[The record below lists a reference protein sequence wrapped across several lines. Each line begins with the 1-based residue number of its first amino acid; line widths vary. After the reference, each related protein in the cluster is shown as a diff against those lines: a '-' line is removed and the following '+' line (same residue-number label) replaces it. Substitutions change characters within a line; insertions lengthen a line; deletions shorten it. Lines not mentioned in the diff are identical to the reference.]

1 MKKLT
6 RLVLILLGLFT
17 LLAVAAPLGGAWWL
31 RSYVNKERLVLE
43 TEKNIN
49 ARVQLDDVVF
59 TLFAWPP
66 TLRLSG
72 LKIAPRDQYAGTPLE
87 ARPPLKHAPVEIEMA
102 YLELE
107 PDGLWR
113 REVYPRVLRI
123 MGVADP
129 MALGYDAYAMVGLKV
144 ASGHDPQ
151 KAAHYFR
158 DRDEVTYVI
167 FVAGRY
173 DLLIEVICETHD
185 QLALFLR
192 EHCYSR
198 DDLASVELMVG
209 LAMYKNMLK
218 WGQP

>member
-1 MKKLT
+1 MAVPKRPLT
-6 RLVLILLGLFT
+6 VVRRA
-17 LLAVAAPLGGAWWL
+17 AVASAIQGGTTAGPTPQAKQSAAGLDAIDLTIIRILQNDGRAAFTAIAKQLGISEGAV
-31 RSYVNKERLVLE
+31 RN
-43 TEKNIN
+43 
-49 ARVQLDDVVF
+49 RVGQLIE
-59 TLFAWPP
+59 
-66 TLRLSG
+66 S
-72 LKIAPRDQYAGTPLE
+72 KI
-87 ARPPLKHAPVEIEMA
+87 
-102 YLELE
+102 
-107 PDGLWR
+107 
-113 REVYPRVLRI
+113 LRI

-129 MALGYDAYAMVGLKV
+129 MALGYDAYAMVGLKL

-185 QLALFLR
+185 QLAMFLR

-198 DDLASVELMVG
+198 KDLASVEPMVG

>member
-1 MKKLT
+1 M
-6 RLVLILLGLFT
+6 
-17 LLAVAAPLGGAWWL
+17 AVAKRTVFRRAA
-31 RSYVNKERLVLE
+31 
-43 TEKNIN
+43 
-49 ARVQLDDVVF
+49 VV
-59 TLFAWPP
+59 
-66 TLRLSG
+66 LSG
-72 LKIAPRDQYAGTPLE
+72 QNGAAAGPTSQV
-87 ARPPLKHAPVEIEMA
+87 RPPALDAIDFTIIRILQNDGRAAFTAIAKQLGISEGAVRNRVGQLIESK
-102 YLELE
+102 
-107 PDGLWR
+107 
-113 REVYPRVLRI
+113 VLRI

-129 MALGYDAYAMVGLKV
+129 IALGYDAYAMVGLKV

-167 FVAGRY
+167 FVAGHY

-192 EHCYSR
+192 DHCYSR
-198 DDLASVELMVG
+198 EDLASVEPMVG

>member
-1 MKKLT
+1 MRRWVGMAIAKRPMTVVRRAAIPASGQSASAATNGLPSPSRPAALDAIDFTIIRILQNDGRAAFTAIAKQLGISEGSV
-6 RLVLILLGLFT
+6 RNRVGQLID
-17 LLAVAAPLGGAWWL
+17 
-31 RSYVNKERLVLE
+31 SK
-43 TEKNIN
+43 
-49 ARVQLDDVVF
+49 
-59 TLFAWPP
+59 
-66 TLRLSG
+66 
-72 LKIAPRDQYAGTPLE
+72 
-87 ARPPLKHAPVEIEMA
+87 
-102 YLELE
+102 
-107 PDGLWR
+107 
-113 REVYPRVLRI
+113 VLRI

-198 DDLASVELMVG
+198 DDLASVEPMVG

>member
-1 MKKLT
+1 MAVPKRPLT
-6 RLVLILLGLFT
+6 VVRRS
-17 LLAVAAPLGGAWWL
+17 AVATAVQNGGTAGAPAQARQPAVLDAIDSTIIRILQNDGRAAFTAIAKPLGISEGAV
-31 RSYVNKERLVLE
+31 RN
-43 TEKNIN
+43 
-49 ARVQLDDVVF
+49 RVGQL
-59 TLFAWPP
+59 
-66 TLRLSG
+66 
-72 LKIAPRDQYAGTPLE
+72 
-87 ARPPLKHAPVEIEMA
+87 IESK
-102 YLELE
+102 
-107 PDGLWR
+107 
-113 REVYPRVLRI
+113 VLRI

-144 ASGHDPQ
+144 APGYDPQ

-192 EHCYSR
+192 EHCYGR
-198 DDLASVELMVG
+198 NDLASVEPMVG

>member
-1 MKKLT
+1 MPVAKRPMT
-6 RLVLILLGLFT
+6 VVRRAAIPPSGQS
-17 LLAVAAPLGGAWWL
+17 AAP
-31 RSYVNKERLVLE
+31 N
-43 TEKNIN
+43 
-49 ARVQLDDVVF
+49 
-59 TLFAWPP
+59 
-66 TLRLSG
+66 G
-72 LKIAPRDQYAGTPLE
+72 LPSQ
-87 ARPPLKHAPVEIEMA
+87 ARPAALDAIDFTIIQV
-102 YLELE
+102 LQN
-107 PDGLWR
+107 DGRAAFTAIAKQLGISEGAVR
-113 REVYPRVLRI
+113 NRVGQLIDSKVLRI

-129 MALGYDAYAMVGLKV
+129 MALGYDAYAMIGVKI
-144 ASGHDPQ
+144 ASGHDPE

-198 DDLASVELMVG
+198 DDLASVEPMVG

>member
-1 MKKLT
+1 MAVPKRPLT
-6 RLVLILLGLFT
+6 VVRRAAVVSTVQGGTTSGSKAQARQSAALDAIDFTIIRILQNDGRAAFTAIAKQLGISEGAVRNRVGQLID
-17 LLAVAAPLGGAWWL
+17 
-31 RSYVNKERLVLE
+31 S
-43 TEKNIN
+43 
-49 ARVQLDDVVF
+49 
-59 TLFAWPP
+59 
-66 TLRLSG
+66 
-72 LKIAPRDQYAGTPLE
+72 KI
-87 ARPPLKHAPVEIEMA
+87 
-102 YLELE
+102 
-107 PDGLWR
+107 
-113 REVYPRVLRI
+113 LRI

-129 MALGYDAYAMVGLKV
+129 MALGYDAYAMVGLKL

-185 QLALFLR
+185 QLANFLR

-198 DDLASVELMVG
+198 RDLASVEPMVG

>member
-1 MKKLT
+1 M
-6 RLVLILLGLFT
+6 
-17 LLAVAAPLGGAWWL
+17 AVAKGP
-31 RSYVNKERLVLE
+31 V
-43 TEKNIN
+43 T
-49 ARVQLDDVVF
+49 VVRR
-59 TLFAWPP
+59 AA
-66 TLRLSG
+66 
-72 LKIAPRDQYAGTPLE
+72 IAPSGQTGPTAGQPAQT
-87 ARPPLKHAPVEIEMA
+87 RPSALDATDFTIIRI
-102 YLELE
+102 LQN
-107 PDGLWR
+107 DGRAAFTAIAKQLGISEGSVR
-113 REVYPRVLRI
+113 NRVGQLIDSKVLRI
-123 MGVADP
+123 MGMADP

-198 DDLASVELMVG
+198 DDLASVEPMVG

>member
-1 MKKLT
+1 M
-6 RLVLILLGLFT
+6 
-17 LLAVAAPLGGAWWL
+17 AVAKGPVTVIRRAAVAPSGQSGIAAGSGAQTRPSALDAIDFTIIRILQDDGRAAFTAIAKQLGISEGAV
-31 RSYVNKERLVLE
+31 RN
-43 TEKNIN
+43 
-49 ARVQLDDVVF
+49 RVGQL
-59 TLFAWPP
+59 
-66 TLRLSG
+66 
-72 LKIAPRDQYAGTPLE
+72 
-87 ARPPLKHAPVEIEMA
+87 IESK
-102 YLELE
+102 
-107 PDGLWR
+107 
-113 REVYPRVLRI
+113 VLRI

-144 ASGHDPQ
+144 TSGHDPQ

-173 DLLIEVICETHD
+173 DLLIEVICKTHD

-192 EHCYSR
+192 EHCYNR
-198 DDLASVELMVG
+198 DDLASVEPMVG

>member
-1 MKKLT
+1 M
-6 RLVLILLGLFT
+6 RRVAGWM
-17 LLAVAAPLGGAWWL
+17 AVAKRPMTVVRRAAVALPGQGGAIPTSPPQNRPAAL
-31 RSYVNKERLVLE
+31 DAIDFTIIRILQNDGRAAFTAIAKQLGISEGAVRN
-43 TEKNIN
+43 
-49 ARVQLDDVVF
+49 RVGQL
-59 TLFAWPP
+59 
-66 TLRLSG
+66 
-72 LKIAPRDQYAGTPLE
+72 
-87 ARPPLKHAPVEIEMA
+87 IESK
-102 YLELE
+102 
-107 PDGLWR
+107 
-113 REVYPRVLRI
+113 VLRI

-151 KAAHYFR
+151 KAAYYFR

-198 DDLASVELMVG
+198 EDLASVEPMVG

>member
-1 MKKLT
+1 MAVPKRPLT
-6 RLVLILLGLFT
+6 VVRRA
-17 LLAVAAPLGGAWWL
+17 AVATAAQGGA
-31 RSYVNKERLVLE
+31 S
-43 TEKNIN
+43 
-49 ARVQLDDVVF
+49 
-59 TLFAWPP
+59 
-66 TLRLSG
+66 SG
-72 LKIAPRDQYAGTPLE
+72 LQAQAKQPPAVLDAIDLTIIRILQNDGRAAFTAIAKQLGISEGAVRNRVGQLIDS
-87 ARPPLKHAPVEIEMA
+87 K
-102 YLELE
+102 
-107 PDGLWR
+107 
-113 REVYPRVLRI
+113 VLRI
-123 MGVADP
+123 IGVADP
-129 MALGYDAYAMVGLKV
+129 MALGYDAYAMLGLKL

-158 DRDEVTYVI
+158 DRDEVTYVL

-198 DDLASVELMVG
+198 KDLASVEPMVG

>member
-1 MKKLT
+1 M
-6 RLVLILLGLFT
+6 RRGAGRM
-17 LLAVAAPLGGAWWL
+17 AVAKRPMTVVRRAAIALSGRGGAIPSSPSQNRPAAL
-31 RSYVNKERLVLE
+31 DAIDFTIIRILQNDGRAAFTAIAKQLGISEGAVRN
-43 TEKNIN
+43 
-49 ARVQLDDVVF
+49 RVGQLIE
-59 TLFAWPP
+59 
-66 TLRLSG
+66 
-72 LKIAPRDQYAGTPLE
+72 LK
-87 ARPPLKHAPVEIEMA
+87 
-102 YLELE
+102 
-107 PDGLWR
+107 
-113 REVYPRVLRI
+113 VLRI

-198 DDLASVELMVG
+198 EDLASVEPMVG

>member
-1 MKKLT
+1 MRNTWGALGRMAVPKRPLT
-6 RLVLILLGLFT
+6 VVRRA
-17 LLAVAAPLGGAWWL
+17 AVATAGQGSPMAGSQVQVKQPAAALDAIDFTIIRILQNDGRAAFTAIAKQLGISEGAV
-31 RSYVNKERLVLE
+31 RN
-43 TEKNIN
+43 
-49 ARVQLDDVVF
+49 RVGQL
-59 TLFAWPP
+59 
-66 TLRLSG
+66 
-72 LKIAPRDQYAGTPLE
+72 
-87 ARPPLKHAPVEIEMA
+87 IESK
-102 YLELE
+102 
-107 PDGLWR
+107 
-113 REVYPRVLRI
+113 VLRI

-198 DDLASVELMVG
+198 EDLASVEPMVG

>member
-1 MKKLT
+1 MT
-6 RLVLILLGLFT
+6 
-17 LLAVAAPLGGAWWL
+17 VAKRPMTVVRRAAIPTTGQGA
-31 RSYVNKERLVLE
+31 
-43 TEKNIN
+43 
-49 ARVQLDDVVF
+49 A
-59 TLFAWPP
+59 
-66 TLRLSG
+66 
-72 LKIAPRDQYAGTPLE
+72 IAGPSPQ
-87 ARPPLKHAPVEIEMA
+87 ARPAALDAIDFTIIRI
-102 YLELE
+102 LQN
-107 PDGLWR
+107 DGRAAFTAIAKQLGISEGSVR
-113 REVYPRVLRI
+113 NRVGQLIDSKVLRI

-129 MALGYDAYAMVGLKV
+129 MALGYDAYAMVGLKG

-198 DDLASVELMVG
+198 DDLASVEPMVG